1 MKKVLIAVGMIFCIA
16 APAMAGD
23 VKISGSVELQY
34 RNSSDNLATDGD
46 DGFKT
51 EELYIKIEKEVSDNI
66 SAMIKLDAADMDEN
80 NSDTTDTVEEAQVIF
95 KNVLNAPLTI
105 YVGKDEMPWIQDYE
119 KFLFSS
125 EVHGKEVDKV
135 YGVHGQYK
143 VEGFGSIDLSIYE
156 RNTLNSGVTDVD
168 TSVTDSF
175 TAKLKA
181 DKLVENLSLSV
192 GFMKEGQ
199 NEAIA
204 SPEADDETGVSIA
217 GKYKWNDLTIHAE
230 IVNIDEHDG
239 TSEEDIIQT
248 GLDYKI
254 GKWLIKG
261 RYETIDDDNGAG
273 DDDTLT
279 ALGVSYYF
287 NKMAYIVIE
296 HEIEDPDGGNKTDET
311 LVGLAL
317 KF

>member
-1 MKKVLIAVGMIFCIA
+1 MKKVLIAAGMIFCMA

-34 RNSSDNLATDGD
+34 RNSSDKLAADGD

-51 EELYIKIEKEVSDNI
+51 EELYIKIEKEVADNI
-66 SAMIKLDAADMDEN
+66 SAMIKIDAADMDEN

-135 YGVHGQYK
+135 YGVHGKYEL
-143 VEGFGSIDLSIYE
+143 EGFGSVDLALYE
-156 RNTLNSGVTDVD
+156 RNTLNSGVADID
-168 TSVTDSF
+168 TSITDSF
-175 TAKLKA
+175 TAKVTA
-181 DKLVENLSLSV
+181 NKLLENLSFSA
-192 GFMKEGQ
+192 GYMKEGQ
-199 NEAIA
+199 DEATA
-204 SPEADDETGVSIA
+204 SVETDDKTGLSVA
-217 GKYKWNDLTIHAE
+217 AKYKWNDLTIHAE
-230 IVNIDEHDG
+230 VVNIDEHDG
-239 TSEEDIIQT
+239 SSEEDIIQA
-248 GLDYKI
+248 GLDYMI
-254 GKWLIKG
+254 GKWLFKG
-261 RYETIDDDNGAG
+261 RYETVDDDNGAG
-273 DDDTLT
+273 DNDTLT

-287 NKMAYIVIE
+287 NSNAYMVIE
-296 HEIEDPDGGNKTDET
+296 HEMEDPDGGADTDET
-311 LVGLAL
+311 MVGFAL